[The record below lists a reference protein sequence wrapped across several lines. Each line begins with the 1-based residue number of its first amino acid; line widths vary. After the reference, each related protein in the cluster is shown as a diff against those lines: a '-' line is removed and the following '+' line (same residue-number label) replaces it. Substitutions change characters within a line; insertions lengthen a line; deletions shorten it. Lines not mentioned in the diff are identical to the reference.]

1 MADKYTKKK
10 VEASSP
16 VEPPADAWK
25 DAVVEKEHQPAKQKS
40 EVSYRQIEEQIN
52 GIDAQVKS
60 LGEQKT
66 ALSAELAEIKKA
78 VEA

>member
-52 GIDAQVKS
+52 GIDAQIKS

>member
-52 GIDAQVKS
+52 GIDAQGKS

>member
-10 VEASSP
+10 VDAQPSS
-16 VEPPADAWK
+16 PADAWK
-25 DAVVEKEHQPAKQKS
+25 DTPVEKEHQPAKVKS
-40 EVSYRQIEEQIN
+40 EVSYRQIEAQIES
-52 GIDAQVKS
+52 IDAQVKS
-60 LGEQKT
+60 HGEQKT

>member
-1 MADKYTKKK
+1 MADKYTKK
-10 VEASSP
+10 AGSSSSSA
-16 VEPPADAWK
+16 PADAWK
-25 DAVVEKEHQPAKQKS
+25 DTPVEKEHQPAKVKS
-40 EVSYRQIEEQIN
+40 EVSYRQIEQQIES
-52 GIDAQVKS
+52 IDAQVKS

>member
-40 EVSYRQIEEQIN
+40 EVSFRQIEEQIN